1 MPFNVTHT
9 NGSLGDIKNRGVVSD
24 MNNVTNSV
32 IEFMKYNEDLNTL
45 NSPRKEGVTSSGM
58 GVAISNFSGGSY
70 GIQFCISQAAPRPF
84 IRTYSKEWKPWEE
97 LALKSDFTWK
107 LLGVYDNITS
117 EAKDIATIP
126 HGFTDVLLFAGYPN
140 INNSS
145 QVYGG
150 KSYII
155 PALESGNNIVYEKEL
170 YDADG
175 VETCSGFYAYLTN
188 YTLRA
193 RAKKTPIRLRV
204 YYR

>member
-1 MPFNVTHT
+1 MAASDPNSLEYLRVYDSDSTTKFYQLIAKTSGLVFESVTE
-9 NGSLGDIKNRGVVSD
+9 NGTTVNW
-24 MNNVTNSV
+24 
-32 IEFMKYNEDLNTL
+32 
-45 NSPRKEGVTSSGM
+45 
-58 GVAISNFSGGSY
+58 
-70 GIQFCISQAAPRPF
+70 QA
-84 IRTYSKEWKPWEE
+84 
-97 LALKSDFTWK
+97 ALKSDFAWK

-126 HGFTDVLLFAGYPN
+126 HGFTDVLLFVGYPN
-140 INNSS
+140 VNNSS

-175 VETCSGFYAYLTN
+175 VETCGGFYAYLTN